1 MLKTF
6 RMECHE
12 ESALGPSDRFAC
24 SVWRERF
31 SLSVRSVDINLSAP
45 LRSPQ
50 AGFLL
55 EPRGYE
61 EGAMLDEHSGESRD
75 AADPQTSILAEV
87 SREMVRLYKEQ
98 FGRGPTKARS
108 EFAGPDL
115 LICTLE
121 DTFTPAERKLVE
133 MGEHQRMRD
142 TRLYFQHATE
152 DDFRGTVERILDRRV
167 RAFTSGLD
175 TSEDV
180 SAEVFYLEPR

>member
-1 MLKTF
+1 MDPGA
-6 RMECHE
+6 
-12 ESALGPSDRFAC
+12 SA
-24 SVWRERF
+24 
-31 SLSVRSVDINLSAP
+31 
-45 LRSPQ
+45 
-50 AGFLL
+50 
-55 EPRGYE
+55 
-61 EGAMLDEHSGESRD
+61 
-75 AADPQTSILAEV
+75 LAEV

-108 EFAGPDL
+108 DFAGPDT

-152 DDFRGTVERILDRRV
+152 GDFRGAVERVLNRRV

-175 TSEDV
+175 AQEDV
-180 SAEVFYLEPR
+180 SAEVFYLEPS